1 VTLSAS
7 GHRNAGPREEIDMRG
22 IWIAV
27 LLIGGTAAAAPPSGD
42 VTRIDAAEVRRAFEQ
57 GRPLL
62 ENDAYKVHASRRD
75 AAGLAEVHER
85 DTDLI
90 YVLEGAATFVT
101 GGRVVDAKPIAAH
114 ELRGVSI
121 EGGTVREIAAGDVL
135 VVPRGVPHW
144 FQGVRGP
151 LLYYVVKVS
160 DAAVSR

>member
-1 VTLSAS
+1 
-7 GHRNAGPREEIDMRG
+7 MRARIRYG
-22 IWIAV
+22 AWLG
-27 LLIGGTAAAAPPSGD
+27 LLLLVAAAAAAAPPSGD
-42 VTRIDAAEVRRAFEQ
+42 VVAIDAAEVRRAFEQ

-75 AAGLAEVHER
+75 AAGLAEVHVR

-101 GGRVVDAKPIAAH
+101 GGRVVDAKPVAAE
-114 ELRGVSI
+114 ELRGASI
-121 EGGTVREIAAGDVL
+121 EGGSVREIAAGDVI

-144 FQGVRGP
+144 FQGVHGP

-160 DAAVSR
+160 DAEGSR

>member
-1 VTLSAS
+1 
-7 GHRNAGPREEIDMRG
+7 MRARIRYG
-22 IWIAV
+22 TWLG
-27 LLIGGTAAAAPPSGD
+27 LLLLGAPAAAAPPSGD
-42 VTRIDAAEVRRAFEQ
+42 VVAIDATEVRRAFEQ

-90 YVLEGAATFVT
+90 YVLEGSATFVT
-101 GGRVVDAKPIAAH
+101 GGRVVDAKPVAAQ

-121 EGGTVREIAAGDVL
+121 EGGTAREIGAGDVI
-135 VVPRGVPHW
+135 VVPHGVPHW
-144 FQGVRGP
+144 FRGVRGP

-160 DAAVSR
+160 DGEVSR